1 LQRQFSSGAVE
12 LNRKR
17 MDGLTACVEHFI
29 RWAAFVCIFVVI
41 GTNPAYAGGG
51 PENVLLIVNAN
62 SDSSKTIANNF
73 IALRKI
79 PVSNVVYIDWK
90 GNLEIGSALNWRDK
104 ILKPAL
110 KVIEERHL
118 MAQIDYI
125 VYSSDF
131 PWRVELA
138 PLFPDHKFQGP
149 FDPFA
154 SITGVTYLMPF
165 VNGNDPNLVRPD
177 VNLYVPGPI
186 EANADRCKQLAN
198 VPSRGF
204 RSRYFWDASGN
215 RSTDP
220 KQGFRYVL
228 STMLGVTQGRGNT
241 VDEVISYLRRSAS
254 ADAPNSSKPQGTIYF
269 MWNQDIRSSTRDK
282 CFESVAA
289 QINALGVKA
298 KVQQG
303 KVPDRAIDVTGLMA
317 GTETFDLKKSNITI
331 RPGAI
336 CEHLTSA
343 GGILTKGDFQ
353 TPLSEFLR
361 HGAAGASGTVW
372 EPRAIQ
378 AKFPLPSLQLHYARG
393 CSLAEAFYQS
403 VSGPY
408 QLLIVGDPLC
418 QPWATPPTMTVK
430 GIKPEEVVKGTISI
444 NPSGSGKGGRSLG
457 LLEVFIDGKLVAQN
471 TKGDTLD
478 IDTTKMPDGFH
489 ELRVVGSD
497 SDPIE
502 TQGRQIVPFVVRNND
517 AMLEFKVAPYSVKP
531 FDSIRVTVKQSG
543 ATAVVLRQ
551 NSREVGRVQGEAGEI
566 VVPATKLGRGPSMLQ
581 AFSEGERPM
590 ASVPT
595 RVLVE

>member
-1 LQRQFSSGAVE
+1 VKAV
-12 LNRKR
+12 
-17 MDGLTACVEHFI
+17 H
-29 RWAAFVCIFVVI
+29 
-41 GTNPAYAGGG
+41 AGGG
-51 PENVLLIVNAN
+51 PENVLLIVNGS
-62 SDSSKTIANNF
+62 SDSSKTIANNY

-79 PVSNVVYIDWK
+79 PASNVLYLDWK
-90 GNLEIGSALNWRDK
+90 GNLEIGSALKWRDTV
-104 ILKPAL
+104 LRPAIKAL
-110 KVIEERHL
+110 DERRL
-118 MAQIDYI
+118 TAQIDYFI
-125 VYSSDF
+125 YSSDF
-131 PWRVELA
+131 PWRIEIQ
-138 PLFPDHKFQGP
+138 PLFQDHKFQGP
-149 FDPFA
+149 FAPFA
-154 SITGVTYLMPF
+154 SITGLTYLMPF
-165 VNGNDPNLVRPD
+165 VNGNDPNLVGPA

-186 EANADRCKQLAN
+186 EANMDRCKQLAN

-204 RSRYFWDASGN
+204 RSRYFWDISGN

-220 KQGFRYVL
+220 KRGFRYVL

-241 VDEVISYLRRSAS
+241 VDEVVSYLRRSAA
-254 ADAPNSSKPQGTIYF
+254 ADAPNAGKPQGTIYF
-269 MWNQDIRSSTRDK
+269 MWNQDIRSKTRDK

-303 KVPDRAIDVTGLMA
+303 KVPDGAVDVTGLMT
-317 GTETFDLKKSNITI
+317 GTETFDLKKSNIKI

-336 CEHLTSA
+336 CEHLTSN
-343 GGILTKGDFQ
+343 GGVLSKSDFQ

-372 EPRAIQ
+372 EPLAIQ

-418 QPWATPPTMTVK
+418 QPWATPPTTTVK

-444 NPSGSGKGGRSLG
+444 NASGLGKGGRQLG
-457 LLEVFIDGKLVAQN
+457 LLEVFVDGCLVAQN
-471 TKGDTLD
+471 TRGDTLD
-478 IDTTKMPDGFH
+478 IDTTKMPDGYH
-489 ELRVVGSD
+489 ELRVVGSN

-502 TQGRQIVPFVVRNND
+502 TQGRQIIPFVVRNND
-517 AMLEFKVAPYSVKP
+517 AALEFKVSPYRVKSL
-531 FDSIRVTVKQSG
+531 DSIRVTVKQAG

-551 NSREVGRVQGEAGEI
+551 NSREVGRVKGEAGEM
-566 VVPATKLGRGPSMLQ
+566 VVPAMMLGRGPSTLQ
-581 AFSEGERPM
+581 AFSEGERPV

-595 RVLVE
+595 RIFVE